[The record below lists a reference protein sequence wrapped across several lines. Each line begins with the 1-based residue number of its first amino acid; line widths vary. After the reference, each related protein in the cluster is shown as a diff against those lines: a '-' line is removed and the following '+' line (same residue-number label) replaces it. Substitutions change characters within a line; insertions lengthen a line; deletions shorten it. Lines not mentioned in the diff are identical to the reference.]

1 MKKFL
6 FSFFL
11 IICFKGFPQ
20 KILVNLRNGDFHSID
35 VTNCKSTLLGNAGL
49 DFKDIAFTPDGRLW
63 GVSEGKLY
71 QIDTLTYTTKYIGDT
86 GFSSVTSLVDLDD
99 TTLIVDNVFKIYKVN
114 VNTASTTYIGDIDHQ
129 YIATGDLTWYIND
142 LYMSC
147 AKFSNQHHYLIRMTL
162 NASHT
167 TIIHFEEINK
177 KKLPIF
183 YGLVT
188 VSLTN
193 ESPILGFYSGDIY
206 KICHED
212 GSHKQIC
219 SLPLPQGADG
229 VWGAA
234 AMKLPTPIKETGPC
248 SYAEREFFIP
258 NVFTPNNDGINDLW
272 ELGSFA
278 GSATIEIFNRWGMK
292 VKDVKINAEEIYKWD
307 GGDCSSGVYYYSI
320 TTLDETYHGFF
331 NLIR

>member
-1 MKKFL
+1 MKKILL
-6 FSFFL
+6 FFFL
-11 IICFKGFPQ
+11 IICCKGFSQ
-20 KILVNLRNGDFHSID
+20 KILINLRYGDFYSID

-49 DFKDIAFTPDGRLW
+49 GFKDIAFTPDGRLW
-63 GVSEGKLY
+63 GLSEGKLY
-71 QIDTLTYTTKYIGDT
+71 QIDTLTFTTKYIGDT
-86 GFSSVTSLVDLDD
+86 GFLSVTSSVDLDD
-99 TTLIVDNVFKIYKVN
+99 TTLIIDNGFKIYKLN
-114 VNTASTTYIGDIDHQ
+114 VNTASATYIGDIDHQ
-129 YIATGDLTWYIND
+129 YIGTGDWTWFNND

-147 AKFSNQHHYLIRMTL
+147 AKFSNQRTYLMRMVF
-162 NASHT
+162 NANHT
-167 TIIHFEEINK
+167 AIVRFEEVNK
-177 KKLPIF
+177 VPTF
-183 YGLVT
+183 YGMVT

-212 GSHKQIC
+212 GSYKMIC

-234 AMKLPTPIKETGPC
+234 AMKLPTPIVETGPC
-248 SYAEREFFIP
+248 SYAEREFLIP
-258 NVFTPNNDGINDLW
+258 NVFTPNNDGINDFW

-292 VKDVKINAEEIYKWD
+292 VNGDVKIKAEEIYKWD

-320 TTLDETYHGFF
+320 TTSDETYHGFL